1 MISDVDASLSALL
14 RAEALQGTETE
25 VVFDAPTTDW
35 ASRRSGGPV
44 VDVFLYDIREDPAR
58 RDIAM
63 QPQRDMTGRITGR
76 RPGIRH
82 FRLSYLLTAWTRRP
96 EDEHRLLGQL
106 LEAMLQFDRVPNEYL
121 RGRFTEDT
129 IVLNMA
135 QPPAPDRS
143 LADIWNALGGDM
155 KPSLDL
161 VAIAPVRPGRILQVG
176 PPVLEQQV
184 RVLRRPADRP
194 ELPSEVDG
202 DVADPV
208 AAGADA
214 VEAEAAGGEVAAG
227 GRTGR
232 SPSAG
237 PPAGSRRPGT
247 TRRSTGPGKSPGPG
261 EAGP

>member
-14 RAEALQGTETE
+14 RAEALHGTETE

-76 RPGIRH
+76 KPGIRH
-82 FRLSYLLTAWTRRP
+82 YRLSYLLTAWTRRP

-106 LEAMLQFDRVPNEYL
+106 LESMLQFDRVPAEYL

-143 LADIWNALGGDM
+143 LADIWSALGGDM

-161 VAIAPVRPGRILQVG
+161 VAIAPVRPGRVYPVG

-184 RVLRRPADRP
+184 RVLRRPGDRP
-194 ELPSEVDG
+194 GPGSELSEVD
-202 DVADPV
+202 DDEADPV
-208 AAGADA
+208 DDGA
-214 VEAEAAGGEVAAG
+214 EVAPSSRP
-227 GRTGR
+227 GRG
-232 SPSAG
+232 PSAG

-247 TRRSTGPGKSPGPG
+247 NRRSTGPGKAAGSG

>member
-14 RAEALQGTETE
+14 RAEVLQGTETE

-35 ASRRSGGPV
+35 ASRRSGSPT

-106 LEAMLQFDRVPNEYL
+106 LEALLQFDRVPTDYL
-121 RGRFTEDT
+121 RGRFIEDT

-161 VAIAPVRPGRILQVG
+161 VAIAPVRPGRVFEVG

-184 RVLRRPADRP
+184 RVLRRPGDRP
-194 ELPSEVDG
+194 ELPSGVDG
-202 DVADPV
+202 DGTGPV
-208 AAGADA
+208 DGG
-214 VEAEAAGGEVAAG
+214 AEAAGRETASGETAG
-227 GRTGR
+227 GRPGR

-237 PPAGSRRPGT
+237 SRRPGPA
-247 TRRSTGPGKSPGPG
+247 RRATGPGKTPGTG